1 MIKRIAFAA
10 LSVPVTILAGWLA
23 TRLSE
28 RYEIALAN
36 IDYEFGFDE

>member
-1 MIKRIAFAA
+1 MIKKIGLAA
-10 LSVPVTILAGWLA
+10 LSFPITLVAGWLA
-23 TRLSE
+23 TKLSE